1 MAGFPAS
8 GPDTTYSLLT
18 GLGDVGSYGR
28 MNMMMSFALLLE
40 RRWVNLVMDP
50 IRPYFL

>member
-1 MAGFPAS
+1 MVSSYDKAKVQPGQEDLDDGRAIH
-8 GPDTTYSLLT
+8 
-18 GLGDVGSYGR
+18 YGR

-40 RRWVNLVMDP
+40 RRWVNLVIDP